1 MRTQHMEKSN
11 ENTHVGRFDAIR
23 VFFALAGFTGNFCLH
38 FPSGKVK

>member
-23 VFFALAGFTGNFCLH
+23 VFSLWQDSPAISVYISLRE
-38 FPSGKVK
+38 K